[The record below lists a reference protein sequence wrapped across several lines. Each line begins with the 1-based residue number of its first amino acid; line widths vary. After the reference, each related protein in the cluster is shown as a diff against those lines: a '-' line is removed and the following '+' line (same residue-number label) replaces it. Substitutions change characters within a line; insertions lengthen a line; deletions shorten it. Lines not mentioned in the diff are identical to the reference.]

1 MTDSETD
8 SKTLR
13 RSELGLAAPYVRPG
27 DETQE
32 RIAEIWQTVLNID
45 TIGTQ
50 DDYFEVGGDSLAATM
65 IASQLE
71 SCFACSFNP
80 SRIIKYSTIC
90 AQAAYI
96 DQQQSNTDEGV
107 AKCPACLTLV
117 NEEGKRAPA
126 FILHGAMGLTV
137 YHRAFVD
144 SFDKDQPIGFLEA
157 PGIDGRGSP
166 PERIEDYAR
175 LYLEAIRQVAPGGNW
190 HIIAS
195 CAGSLIAIEMCLQA
209 ERQGEKVRSLGLID
223 PPEGQLLAKRCA
235 DKGISPVRSLI
246 WRVKDKHWRA
256 RRYQDLR
263 NLLCGRPVRRP
274 KRIERGN
281 PTMAETLERLAKD
294 GRLSPSHSSYN
305 AEAMWKVSQALEN
318 AYWSYKLKQV
328 WSSPAFIISSNMH
341 SKGLPFWKPYLPKVL
356 FRVVDYNHDTLFTDG
371 LGEVV
376 RFVEDTMAPNPE
388 ERFHE

>member
-1 MTDSETD
+1 MSDSGTAC
-8 SKTLR
+8 KTLC
-13 RSELGLAAPYVRPG
+13 RSELGLTATYLRPG
-27 DETQE
+27 DETEE

-50 DDYFEVGGDSLAATM
+50 DDYFEVGGDSMSATV
-65 IASQLE
+65 IASALE
-71 SCFACSFNP
+71 SRFACSFNP
-80 SRIIKYSTIC
+80 SRIIKYSTIA

-107 AKCPACLTLV
+107 AKSPACLTLV
-117 NEEGKRAPA
+117 NEEGKKAPA
-126 FILHGAMGLTV
+126 FILHGNIGFTV
-137 YHRAFVD
+137 YHPGFVD
-144 SFDKDQPIGFLEA
+144 SFDKNQPIGFLEA

-190 HIIAS
+190 HIIAN

-223 PPEGQLLAKRCA
+223 PPLQAKRCA
-235 DKGISPVRSLI
+235 KQGVSPVWSLI

-256 RRYQDLR
+256 RRYQDLK

-274 KRIERGN
+274 KRIERGD
-281 PTMAETLERLAKD
+281 PAMAETLERLAKD
-294 GRLSPSHSSYN
+294 GKLFPSHASYN
-305 AEAMWKVSQALEN
+305 AEALWKVSQALEN
-318 AYWSYKLKQV
+318 AYWTYKLEQV
-328 WSSPAFIISSNMH
+328 WSGPAFIISANTH
-341 SKGLPFWKPYLPKVL
+341 SKGLPFWKRYLPRVL
-356 FRVVDYNHDTLFTDG
+356 FRVVEHDHRTLFTHG
-371 LGEVV
+371 LGEIV

-388 ERFHE
+388 ERFHG